1 MSDQDAVDLIKE
13 VHDAQEASRMLVD
26 QALKESTDNI
36 TALVIRFP
44 AAPPS

>member
-1 MSDQDAVDLIKE
+1 MTDQDAVDLIRD
-13 VHDAQEASRMLVD
+13 VHDAQDASRMLVD

-44 AAPPS
+44 VAP